1 MSIRTERVAATIRQ
15 ALGDYLSRGT
25 PDYLDGMVTIT
36 SVKISADLS
45 LAKVYVSIWKSKTTP
60 EILVKRMNDNQGD
73 YRSVLARALRMRKVP
88 ALRFF
93 RDDTLDEAEQIDD
106 LIKRVREEDDR
117 IAALRGETPGADR
130 AKEFDPPTGHPDRFD
145 EGEDEDM
152 EVTDG

>member
-25 PDYLDGMVTIT
+25 PEYLDGMVTIT

-45 LAKVYVSIWKSKTTP
+45 LAKVYVSFWKSRTDP
-60 EILVKRMNDNQGD
+60 DILAKRMNDNQGD
-73 YRSVLARALRMRKVP
+73 FRSVLANKLRMRKVP

-130 AKEFDPPTGHPDRFD
+130 ARDFDLPKGHPGSSD
-145 EGEDEDM
+145 EGEDHEMDGED
-152 EVTDG
+152 E